1 MGRSRFPL
9 AVALLAATAASAAPR
24 AAAADGCPLPDGAD
38 PGLAD
43 VPDAARLEFLRTALA
58 DEAGPVRTWTGL
70 WGAGYLMLATT
81 QVAAAPALPA
91 ANRPGLWLGAG
102 GAGLGLAVLTILP
115 LGVQEHGPIL
125 DAYARALGPEASP
138 CALIARG
145 ERWLELDAG
154 DEEFG
159 TSWLVHVGSVVV
171 NAALALTIGFAFHD
185 WLSAGI
191 AAGVGLAVGETMVLT
206 QPTALIDAW
215 ERYRTAGGAEA
226 WPSR

>member
-1 MGRSRFPL
+1 MDRVVES
-9 AVALLAATAASAAPR
+9 ALLAAALAIAVPHP
-24 AAAADGCPLPDGAD
+24 AAAQDCPLPDDAL
-38 PGLAD
+38 PALAD
-43 VPDAARLEFLRTALA
+43 VPDAARLEYLRSALA

-70 WGAGYLMLATT
+70 WGAGYLLLATT
-81 QVAAAPALPA
+81 QVAAAPVLPA

-115 LGVQEHGPIL
+115 LAVQEHGPIL
-125 DAYARALGPEASP
+125 DAYAGALGPAASP

-154 DEEFG
+154 AEEFG
-159 TSWLVHVGSVVV
+159 TSWLVHVGSVLV

-191 AAGVGLAVGETMVLT
+191 AAGVGLAVGETMILT

-215 ERYRTAGGAEA
+215 ERYRTAGWAEA
-226 WPSR
+226 RPER

>member
-1 MGRSRFPL
+1 MASFRFLL
-9 AVALLAATAASAAPR
+9 AVALLAATIASGVPR
-24 AAAADGCPLPDGAD
+24 RAAADGCPLPDGAS

-43 VPDAARLEFLRTALA
+43 VPDAARLEFLRSALA

-81 QVAAAPALPA
+81 QVAAAPAFPA

-102 GAGLGLAVLTILP
+102 GAALGLATITILP
-115 LGVQEHGPIL
+115 LAVQEHGPIF
-125 DAYARALGPEASP
+125 DAYTRALGPEASP
-138 CALIARG
+138 CALITRG

-154 DEEFG
+154 AEAFG

-185 WLSAGI
+185 WLGAGV
-191 AAGVGLAVGETMVLT
+191 AAGVGLAVGETMILT
-206 QPTALIDAW
+206 QPAALIDAW
-215 ERYRTAGGAEA
+215 ERYRTAGWADA
-226 WPSR
+226 WTG